1 MEAPVSWA
9 ARAELERLWN
19 KAAAKA
25 EASSSKQQP
34 QHQQHQLQQQQQEEK
49 ERAESKAAAAA
60 DCGSEV
66 VEVVCVCSSSS
77 SSFQQPVAKKQ
88 RLRGRRPRHGEHM
101 CWKNAFWEFADDVHA
116 FGWHRFCTK
125 CKKMRC
131 IRHKRC
137 ANPNCIRYRP

>member
-9 ARAELERLWN
+9 ARAESERLWN
-19 KAAAKA
+19 KATAKA

-49 ERAESKAAAAA
+49 ERAESKAAAVA

-66 VEVVCVCSSSS
+66 VEVVCVRSSS

-88 RLRGRRPRHGEHM
+88 RLRGRRPRHGEQM
-101 CWKNAFWEFADDVHA
+101 WWKNEFWEFADDVHA

-125 CKKMRC
+125 CKKMRY

-137 ANPNCIRYRP
+137 ANPTCIRFRP